1 MQENNEGL
9 DKIKVIVRA
18 WGDEPV
24 ALFLYRI
31 ENNTVYVGNEHSN
44 TVIGLPCEQVFLF
57 DMHRFS
63 TLRTAFESGDRNNLE
78 SIYSQ
83 LAVNSPCNRYQDVLE
98 SVHDK
103 ENITD
108 SGSAANSSEQ
118 RKVRR

>member
-1 MQENNEGL
+1 MEAESCPQN
-9 DKIKVIVRA
+9 KIKVIVRA

-24 ALFLYRI
+24 ALFLHRI
-31 ENNTVYVGNEHSN
+31 ANKIVYVGQEHSN
-44 TVIGLPCEQVFLF
+44 TAIGLPPEQVFLF

-63 TLRTAFESGDRNNLE
+63 TLRTLFESEDRNNLE
-78 SIYSQ
+78 SMYSK

-108 SGSAANSSEQ
+108 SRSAASSSEQ
-118 RKVRR
+118 